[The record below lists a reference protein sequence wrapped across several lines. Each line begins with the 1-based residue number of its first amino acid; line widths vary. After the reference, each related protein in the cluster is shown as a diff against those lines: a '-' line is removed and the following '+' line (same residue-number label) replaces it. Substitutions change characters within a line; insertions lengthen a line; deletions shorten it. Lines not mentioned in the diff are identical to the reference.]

1 MRISN
6 QTPTGSNEI
15 ASSTTRA
22 DGAHANSA
30 ASSSATSPSAELGMM
45 PSVELLGLKGQL
57 SQIPATRSDAI
68 ASAVRRLASGGI
80 HTPSAMRQT
89 ASAILGE

>member
-15 ASSTTRA
+15 ASATTRA

-30 ASSSATSPSAELGMM
+30 APPSATSLSAEGGMM
-45 PSVELLGLKGQL
+45 PSVELLGLKAQL
-57 SQIPATRSDAI
+57 SQVPATRSEAI